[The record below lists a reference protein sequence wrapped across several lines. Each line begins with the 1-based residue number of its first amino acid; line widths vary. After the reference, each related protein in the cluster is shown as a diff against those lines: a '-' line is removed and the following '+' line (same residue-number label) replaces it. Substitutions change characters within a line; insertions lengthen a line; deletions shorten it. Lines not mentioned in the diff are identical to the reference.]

1 MPVSWGYISRDSDSV
16 GPNAAQLLVFYK
28 TYPSDS
34 WPIHWHE
41 EHGLWNQAT
50 LI

>member
-16 GPNAAQLLVFYK
+16 GPDAAQVLVLYK
-28 TYPSDS
+28 SYPGDS
-34 WPIHWHE
+34 WPTHWHE
-41 EHGLWNQAT
+41 EHGLQSQAT